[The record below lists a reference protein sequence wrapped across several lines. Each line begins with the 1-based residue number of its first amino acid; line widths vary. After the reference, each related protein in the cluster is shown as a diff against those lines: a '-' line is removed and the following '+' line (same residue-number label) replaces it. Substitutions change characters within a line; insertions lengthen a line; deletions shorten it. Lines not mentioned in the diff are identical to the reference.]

1 MKYFSTLLKQ
11 KYKLNIMHKK
21 NMPCL
26 NSNRLKFKKTNNVIA
41 ASILLN
47 LLLMSSPCF
56 GQQKKDSYNYS
67 KLLED
72 VKSGKISLIE
82 IDPRLQKAQ
91 VNFNNNDIVEQ
102 VTLFEKNPELIQS
115 LKANNVKIDYSPS
128 SDNSTAVRLLLQV
141 PILLLIL
148 VIVITIVRRSTNISG
163 QTTNFS
169 KSKARFQ
176 MEVTTGISFEDVA
189 GIDEAK
195 EELQEIVT
203 FLKEPE
209 KFTAIGAKIPK
220 GVLLVGPPGT
230 GKTLLS

>member
-1 MKYFSTLLKQ
+1 M
-11 KYKLNIMHKK
+11 
-21 NMPCL
+21 
-26 NSNRLKFKKTNNVIA
+26 
-41 ASILLN
+41 
-47 LLLMSSPCF
+47 
-56 GQQKKDSYNYS
+56 
-67 KLLED
+67 
-72 VKSGKISLIE
+72 
-82 IDPRLQKAQ
+82 
-91 VNFNNNDIVEQ
+91 
-102 VTLFEKNPELIQS
+102 IQS

-176 MEVTTGISFEDVA
+176 MEATTGISFEDVA

-209 KFTAIGAKIPK
+209 KFTAIGAKSLK
-220 GVLLVGPPGT
+220 EYY
-230 GKTLLS
+230 

>member
-1 MKYFSTLLKQ
+1 MDKQ
-11 KYKLNIMHKK
+11 
-21 NMPCL
+21 
-26 NSNRLKFKKTNNVIA
+26 
-41 ASILLN
+41 
-47 LLLMSSPCF
+47 
-56 GQQKKDSYNYS
+56 QQKKDSYNYS
-67 KLLED
+67 KLLDD
-72 VKSGKISLIE
+72 VKSSKISLIE

-176 MEVTTGISFEDVA
+176 MEATTGISFKDVA

-209 KFTAIGAKIPK
+209 KFIDCPYCERRFSYQPSKD
-220 GVLLVGPPGT
+220 
-230 GKTLLS
+230 